1 MGRRRE
7 ETQLELGLTRRV
19 CWRELPEASQAQ
31 VIELLTQLLRL
42 VAQVRPNNV
51 EASDERWSQDRFAT
65 SDPAGNSLCTPIDA
79 RPGPPSS

>member
-1 MGRRRE
+1 MGSRRE

-31 VIELLTQLLRL
+31 AIELLTQLLRL

-51 EASDERWSQDRFAT
+51 EASDER
-65 SDPAGNSLCTPIDA
+65 
-79 RPGPPSS
+79 

>member
-31 VIELLTQLLRL
+31 AIELLAQLLEL
-42 VAQVRPNNV
+42 VAQVRSNDQ
-51 EASDERWSQDRFAT
+51 ERSDER
-65 SDPAGNSLCTPIDA
+65 
-79 RPGPPSS
+79 